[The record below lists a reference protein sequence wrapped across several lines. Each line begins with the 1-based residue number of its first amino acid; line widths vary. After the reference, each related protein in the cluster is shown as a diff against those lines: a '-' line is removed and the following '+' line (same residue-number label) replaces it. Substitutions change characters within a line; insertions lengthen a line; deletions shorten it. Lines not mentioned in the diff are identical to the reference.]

1 VTIERAI
8 DKAGR
13 RPQPKRSWLRFMQGA
28 LPRHAIL
35 VAILAVGFA
44 CGSPSDTEPSAE
56 VGDVD
61 WADGV
66 GAPSVRVLVVKGEEV
81 EETWIPAVGTAIP
94 DEDPPGKRIARL
106 QLRDEVV
113 VGDRS
118 ATIEPGFMFLAA
130 AAAECGIY
138 HGSSDPHGLDMKRV

>member
-1 VTIERAI
+1 MIERAI
-8 DKAGR
+8 DDAGTR
-13 RPQPKRSWLRFMQGA
+13 SQPKQSWPRFIRGM
-28 LPRHAIL
+28 LSRHAIL
-35 VAILAVGFA
+35 VVILAVGFA

-56 VGDVD
+56 TGDVD

-106 QLRDEVV
+106 QLREEVV

-138 HGSSDPHGLDMKRV
+138 DGSSDPRGLDMKRV

>member
-1 VTIERAI
+1 MTIERAI
-8 DKAGR
+8 DNAGR
-13 RPQPKRSWLRFMQGA
+13 RPQPKRSWLRFMQGT
-28 LPRHAIL
+28 LSRHAIL

-56 VGDVD
+56 TGDVD

-94 DEDPPGKRIARL
+94 DEVRCELHPHAGQEL
-106 QLRDEVV
+106 
-113 VGDRS
+113 
-118 ATIEPGFMFLAA
+118 
-130 AAAECGIY
+130 
-138 HGSSDPHGLDMKRV
+138 HGRGMPFAHGC